1 MTYLVTHPFSGQY
14 WEIEN
19 YNEAKTKL
27 AEIRSNVIAS
37 EKYRFLISKEV
48 VNGNDTTW
56 MTADLNNDSEDYR
69 YHVFNTLTGQHELV
83 TSLSQAKTRLAEIEE
98 QFISG
103 LGFSL
108 GLNDEP
114 QLKQDQPISRGTQ
127 TL

>member
-1 MTYLVTHPFSGQY
+1 MTYLVRNPITGQEF
-14 WEIEN
+14 EIEDL
-19 YNEAKTKL
+19 NEAKTKL
-27 AEIRSNVIAS
+27 AEIRASVIAS
-37 EKYRFLISKEV
+37 EKYRFSVAKEV

-56 MTADLNNDSEDYR
+56 MTADLNNDSEDHR